1 MLRDD
6 SVRIGRC
13 FCALIRAAA
22 TADAQVRVYSNE
34 FISVAAP

>member
-6 SVRIGRC
+6 SVRI

-22 TADAQVRVYSNE
+22 AADAQVRVYSNE
-34 FISVAAP
+34 FISAAAS